1 MAATTQD
8 NANKEIDKGI
18 AGLYLGLGDIS
29 DLDFQTYK
37 TLLRERIAAAR
48 MGDSSMDS
56 GDVEVLTKEFVRIKK
71 IDVIDA
77 QPKKKI
83 DTEKFVNKVKKE
95 QKEQVRQEKTAA
107 KKIFATVDSSPAQKQ
122 IKKISPKALL
132 PAAKPEVE
140 QDEQMPEGLDDLLND
155 IRSEQTEAV
164 TSIVPT
170 LDTFQKTMDSI
181 NETLNKQYLLDK
193 KEKTEEDALQKK
205 QKRTAREKLLETDKR
220 ATGKEDKNIAK
231 KVVKPV
237 KGIFDTLLDF
247 FKNIL
252 LGGALLFLLNLL
264 KDPAK
269 VLQPLVDA
277 LNRVIEFL
285 NGIIRAIN
293 DFTNEFNYFVIK
305 PINDFLITPIHSS
318 MSFLEDRVNDLIN
331 LIPPPF
337 RPELLE
343 NVPDQAPTI
352 PDIPDIPEMDLYDP
366 FKVLPENQTPPA
378 VQQTYQGGEVRL
390 SNENINNVQMFE
402 QGGNVTNNTGINITG
417 AGSDTQLIAAQ
428 PGEIVMSRGAVS
440 KFGASNLLAM
450 NAAGGGNNSPRMTNN
465 IQLANGG
472 GTVINAEAFSG
483 GGLVGGTAGSPS
495 DPKNRKIYLH
505 WTGAGG
511 NQNVGPYHQVF
522 NKSGKPMRTA
532 NYGIDNN
539 EGTMKANFN
548 SITLA
553 AAALGHGPPAE
564 PYSDARG
571 WAENPLTGAQTT
583 AMAKEAAG
591 LLSAYGQ
598 TASDVDKNVMTH
610 GEIDRQFMREGK
622 LSKPGQRW
630 DLDSL
635 TPGPYNH
642 PGGFFSTQQVRSRGG
657 NAMRSKIKSFLGGGG
672 GGGESAETPKMSMK
686 LERPDGM
693 KEQHF
698 QMFGSMTAD
707 HRAELAAAT
716 IGEKVDGLTVTQEI
730 RAEVK
735 RYNIALS
742 KHTQMMAN
750 PQEVG
755 SGRAVASTA
764 TISTTGVTRTAPAAP
779 TPNNLIAELGQPN
792 SIAPGATPASTAAGG
807 AGQVVPNFSSVDG
820 MNMEMLVIKS
830 IYNLVG

>member
-18 AGLYLGLGDIS
+18 AGLYLGLWDIS

-37 TLLRERIAAAR
+37 TLIRERIAAAR
-48 MGDSSMDS
+48 LGDSNMDS
-56 GDVEVLTKEFVRIKK
+56 GDVEALTKEFVRIKK
-71 IDVIDA
+71 IDVVDA
-77 QPKKKI
+77 EPKKKI
-83 DTEKFVNKVKKE
+83 TVDKFVNQVKKD
-95 QKEQVRQEKTAA
+95 QKDQVRKEKTAA
-107 KKIFATVDSSPAQKQ
+107 KKLFAAVDSSPTQKQ
-122 IKKISPKALL
+122 QTQKISPKALL
-132 PAAKPEVE
+132 PSAKPMAEE
-140 QDEQMPEGLDDLLND
+140 GQDDQMPEGLDDLLND

-193 KEKTEEDALQKK
+193 KEKREEDALQKK

-220 ATGKEDKNIAK
+220 ATGKEDKNLAK

-277 LNRVIEFL
+277 FNRVIEFL

-352 PDIPDIPEMDLYDP
+352 PDIPDIPQMDLYDP
-366 FKVLPENQTPPA
+366 FNVLPQNQTPPP
-378 VQQTYQGGEVRL
+378 VQQTYQGGEVF
-390 SNENINNVQMFE
+390 NNVQLFQE
-402 QGGNVTNNTGINITG
+402 GGNVTSNSGVNITG

-450 NAAGGGNNSPRMTNN
+450 NAAGGGNNTPRMTNN
-465 IQLANGG
+465 IQVANGG

-522 NKSGKPMRTA
+522 NRSGKPMRNA

-553 AAALGHGPPAE
+553 AAAMGHGPPTS
-564 PYSDARG
+564 PYDDSRG
-571 WAENPLTGAQTT
+571 WAENPLTNAQTT

-622 LSKPGQRW
+622 LPKPGERW

-635 TPGPYNH
+635 TPRPYNH
-642 PGGFFSTQQVRSRGG
+642 PGGFFSTQQIRSQGG

-672 GGGESAETPKMSMK
+672 GESAETPKMSLK

-693 KEQHF
+693 KQQHF
-698 QMFGSMTAD
+698 EMFGSMTAD

-716 IGEKVDGLTVTQEI
+716 IGEKVDGITVTQEI

-735 RYNIALS
+735 RYNIALA
-742 KHTQMMAN
+742 KHNQMMAN

-764 TISTTGVTRTAPAAP
+764 TISSTGVTRTAPAAP

-820 MNMEMLVIKS
+820 MNVEMLVIKS